1 MATTLPDAFPHP
13 EATHRVVLGTTQV
26 AYHLHRSARTTLGL
40 RVDDHGLLV
49 SAPWRASQR
58 DIEHALQ
65 AKARWI
71 LAKLLQHHERQ
82 RQQADLHLDWGEGT
96 RLPCLGGHLVLHLDP
111 ARRHVGGPTLP
122 APFEDAHAATSPI
135 EHPLYLPLAS
145 HSPPQAVR
153 QTTARWLQAQALTVF
168 QQRCAH
174 YAPRLGVQPTRL
186 ALTSARTRWG
196 SATSQGVIRLHWHL
210 LHFPLAVLD
219 YVVVHELAHLR
230 EMNHGA
236 AFWALVHALIPNAA
250 ACQAALRQKR
260 PIWWR

>member
-1 MATTLPDAFPHP
+1 MAVPWPDAFSHP
-13 EATHRVVLGTTQV
+13 EATHRVMLGTTEV
-26 AYHLHRSARTTLGL
+26 AYHLRRSARTTLGL
-40 RVDDHGLLV
+40 RVDDQGLCV
-49 SAPWRASQR
+49 SAPLRAR
-58 DIEHALQ
+58 PHDIEHALQ

-71 LAKLLQHHERQ
+71 LAKLLQRHERQ
-82 RQQADLHLDWGEGT
+82 RQQAHEHLDWGPGA

-111 ARRHVGGPTLP
+111 TVRCSTGPALHTQLAGPLP
-122 APFEDAHAATSPI
+122 SEQPLRLRLAPD
-135 EHPLYLPLAS
+135 
-145 HSPPQAVR
+145 SPPEAVR
-153 QTTARWLQAQALTVF
+153 QATARWLQLQALAVF

-174 YAPRLGVQPTRL
+174 YAPRLGVQPTRV

-230 EMNHGA
+230 EMNHSP
-236 AFWALVHALIPNAA
+236 AFWAWVHSLVPNAA

-260 PIWWR
+260 PVWWR